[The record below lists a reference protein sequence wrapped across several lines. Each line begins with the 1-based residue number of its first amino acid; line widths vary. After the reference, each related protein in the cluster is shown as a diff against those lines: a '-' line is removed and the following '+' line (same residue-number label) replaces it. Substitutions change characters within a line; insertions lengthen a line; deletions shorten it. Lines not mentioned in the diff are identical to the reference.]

1 MIFVDEIWRV
11 GRSAPLINS
20 KFPAIIISKHR
31 AKTPRTKK
39 EKKNWEQL
47 LPITPFPPPHSDE
60 ILFLLRG
67 SAEFFYTTSASLPG
81 RRSLQEETMQGKLR
95 NFSLEKLEGKSHFF
109 LVEI

>member
-1 MIFVDEIWRV
+1 MIFVDEIWRA

-20 KFPAIIISKHR
+20 TFPAIIISKHR
-31 AKTPRTKK
+31 AKTPRTK

-67 SAEFFYTTSASLPG
+67 SADLFPNQSLP
-81 RRSLQEETMQGKLR
+81 L
-95 NFSLEKLEGKSHFF
+95 
-109 LVEI
+109 

>member
-1 MIFVDEIWRV
+1 MIFVDVIWRA

-31 AKTPRTKK
+31 AKTPILKK
-39 EKKNWEQL
+39 KKNWEQL

-67 SAEFFYTTSASLPG
+67 SAEFFLYY
-81 RRSLQEETMQGKLR
+81 LR
-95 NFSLEKLEGKSHFF
+95 EPPRK
-109 LVEI
+109 